1 MINEQQK
8 NLVLAI
14 VISVAIVFGF
24 EFFFNKKKEDAPQDQ
39 TAQTQQNKKS
49 KAPQKTLKQLRAD
62 AMNPKQSAT
71 PAVPSGAPTPPG
83 AQVSAPTPT
92 TAPHIPTPTTAG
104 VPQTPTAATA
114 PQAAAAAITKQARSA
129 LLKQSPRITINT
141 PRLHGSIALKG
152 GRIDDLTFAN
162 YRETLDPKSAE
173 ITLLSPSGGQTG
185 YFSDFGW
192 VAAGGATTVPDA
204 NTVWQANRTSLTPSN
219 PVTLTWNNGK
229 GVVFKRTIAV
239 DNDYMFT
246 ITQRVENAGG
256 QAITL
261 HPYGLVLR
269 RGTPETTGFYILHE
283 GLLGVFNGVLQE
295 VDYDDLQE
303 QKTIQNKT
311 TGGWIG
317 ITDKYWL
324 TALVPDQKKKF
335 STRFFYRK
343 EQGTGA
349 DLYQTDYLGPA
360 QTLAPHGTVESVTR
374 FFGGAKEL
382 RVLDQYME
390 KDGIDKFDL
399 AIDWG
404 WFWFLTKPIF
414 VAMVWIFDYV
424 KNYGIAIILITI
436 LIKLIFFPL
445 ANKSYVAM
453 SKMKKLQPEM
463 KKLQER
469 FKDDK
474 QRLNQEMMAL
484 YKREGANPA
493 SGCLPIVVQI
503 PVFFALYKVLFVTIE
518 MRHAPFFGWIQDL
531 SAPDPTSLF
540 NLFGLIPWT
549 PPEFLMIGIWP
560 LIMGG
565 TMYLQ
570 QLLNPQPADPVQA
583 KIFMFLPL
591 VFTILLATFPAGL
604 VIYWAVNN
612 TLSIAQQWVIMRRMG
627 VAVKS

>member
-8 NLVLAI
+8 NLLLAI
-14 VISVAIVFGF
+14 VISIGIVFGF
-24 EFFFNKKKEDAPQDQ
+24 ELFFKDPSKKPQDQ
-39 TAQTQQNKKS
+39 AQTKQQQQQQQK
-49 KAPQKTLKQLRAD
+49 QKTLKDIKAD
-62 AMNPKQSAT
+62 AAKLNQKNQTA
-71 PAVPSGAPTPPG
+71 PAGTAPTPPSG
-83 AQVSAPTPT
+83 TAAQAPAQT
-92 TAPHIPTPTTAG
+92 TATNIPTPQSAG
-104 VPQTPTAATA
+104 APPLPTASTA
-114 PQAAAAAITKQARSA
+114 PQAAAATKQARSA
-129 LLKQSPRITINT
+129 LLKQSPRIKIDT

-152 GRIDDLTFAN
+152 GRIDDLTFVN
-162 YRETLDPKSAE
+162 YRETLDSKSAE
-173 ITLLSPSGGQTG
+173 ITLLSPSGGQSG
-185 YFSDFGW
+185 YFSEFGW
-192 VAAGGATTVPDA
+192 VAGGNAMPMPTADTL
-204 NTVWQANRTSLTPSN
+204 WQANRQTLSPST
-219 PVTLTWNNGK
+219 PVTLTWKNGK
-229 GVVFKRTIAV
+229 GLTFNRTIAI
-239 DNDYMFT
+239 DQDYMFT
-246 ITQRVENAGG
+246 ITQRVENESG
-256 QAITL
+256 QAVTL

-269 RGTPETTGFYILHE
+269 RGTPETTNFYILHE
-283 GLLGVFNGVLQE
+283 GLLGVFDGVLQE
-295 VDYDDLQE
+295 VDYDELQE
-303 QKTIQNKT
+303 QKTIQNKS

-324 TALVPDQKKKF
+324 TALVPDQKQQIT
-335 STRFFYRK
+335 SRFFYRK
-343 EQGTGA
+343 ELGA

-360 QTLAPHGTVESVTR
+360 QKLSPHGTVESVTR

-382 RVLDQYME
+382 RVLEKYRDQGKIE
-390 KDGIDKFDL
+390 QFHL

-404 WFWFLTKPIF
+404 WFWFLTQPIF
-414 VAMVWIFDYV
+414 KAMVWINDYV
-424 KNYGIAIILITI
+424 HNYGIAIILITI
-436 LIKLIFFPL
+436 IIKLVFFPL

-493 SGCLPIVVQI
+493 SGCLPILIQI

-531 SAPDPTSLF
+531 SAPDPTSIF

-549 PPEFLMIGIWP
+549 PPEFLMIGVWP

-565 TMYLQ
+565 SMYLQ
-570 QLLNPQPADPVQA
+570 QLLNPQPADPIQA

-612 TLSIAQQWVIMRRMG
+612 ILSIAQQWVIMKRMG
-627 VAVKS
+627 VSVNS